1 MNKYYILDNVK
12 YKLVNGTNRDVSIPT
27 MELLDLRVQY
37 VVDNLIITFDCIG
50 KLGIEMSELNERA
63 KTNTKKEGFV
73 FNRLES
79 FLNRNDIAESGFF
92 VLTNDSKEYGA
103 TALLFNEYLE
113 DISDVL
119 KSDLLILPSS
129 IHECIIGEF
138 DEYVEENLNYFKQM
152 VLEVNNE
159 FVSKEDILSDNIYKY
174 DRNIHKLIL
183 LQGGNEYKRIYDTE
197 IQKIIKKKRI

>member
-12 YKLVNGTNRDVSIPT
+12 YKLVNGTNRNVSIPT
-27 MELLDLRVQY
+27 MELLNLRVQY
-37 VVDNLIITFDCIG
+37 VVDDLIVTFDCIG

-73 FNRLES
+73 FDRLES

-103 TALLFNEYLE
+103 TALLFDEYLE

-129 IHECIIGEF
+129 IHECIIGKF
-138 DEYVEENLNYFKQM
+138 DEYVEENLDYFKQM
-152 VLEVNNE
+152 VLDVNNE

-174 DRNIHKLIL
+174 DRNIRKLIL
-183 LQGGNEYKRIYDTE
+183 L
-197 IQKIIKKKRI
+197 